1 MGREPDM
8 QFFRQSGRWRRPEG
22 AVRVKVLIKGGDAGG
37 SVEADGTVVPGTRG
51 EVVTQEMSAKEAG
64 PEVPIKI
71 GEAGRG
77 AWAGDRKAP
86 DGLPGYAVVTTF
98 FKHFEM
104 LISLREFCSRVVRQ
118 VYSFGVG
125 VVGGVLGV
133 ISAVYSDVQPKAPA
147 LIPLWIWLSLLSGGF
162 IVATFKAFNDVR
174 IERDETKSETKWRF
188 DVMRYALQPAG
199 VSVALLPPGSGTLGR
214 LDLEVGLRLA
224 NNSAEYLRYEI
235 EYMTVTIESR
245 TVGNPEFANRGVII
259 APGRYDV
266 FNFPTIR
273 DVDGDWKEG
282 TLDYAVRY
290 GYPSSKLQFRKA
302 QRLKLTAQ
310 REPGPPGRRVYV
322 KYDLISD
329 PDVQDV

>member
-8 QFFRQSGRWRRPEG
+8 QFFRHSGMWYRPKG
-22 AVRVKVLIKGGDAGG
+22 AARVRVLIKGGDAGG
-37 SVEADGTVVPGTRG
+37 SVEADGTIVPGARG
-51 EVVTQEMSAKEAG
+51 EVVIQEMSAKEAG
-64 PEVPIKI
+64 PEAPVNI
-71 GEAGRG
+71 GEAGKG
-77 AWAGDRKAP
+77 AWVGDRKAP

-98 FKHFEM
+98 FKRFE
-104 LISLREFCSRVVRQ
+104 LLTGLREFCSRVVQQ

-133 ISAVYSDVQPKAPA
+133 VSAVYGDVRPKAPT
-147 LIPLWIWLSLLSGGF
+147 LVPLWVWLSLLSGGLL
-162 IVATFKAFNDVR
+162 VATFRAFNDVR
-174 IERDETKSETKWRF
+174 IERDEARSETKWRF

-199 VSVALLPPGSGTLGR
+199 VPVTLLPAASGTLGR

-224 NNSAEYLRYEI
+224 NNSAEYLQYEM
-235 EYMTVTIESR
+235 EHMTVTIESR

-266 FNFPTIR
+266 FKFPTIR
-273 DVDGDWKEG
+273 NVDGDWREG

-290 GYPSSKLQFRKA
+290 GHPSARLQFRKT
-302 QRLKLTAQ
+302 QTLKLTAQ

-322 KYDLISD
+322 KYELISD
-329 PDVQDV
+329 PDVEDI